1 MKYTAINESLSR
13 SLKTLWKFRDDVC
26 CVEQSDTKEPCWP
39 RKGSEG
45 CSEIDYNGQPYES
58 YSATLKDL
66 DIMRLSE
73 RREIICLS
81 NFEKLFPLHKSE
93 HEMKTRH
100 EDKFQIRRCNSKRF
114 ANSAI
119 PNMLKLLNKEHKDQK
134 QQWKKL
140 KKSVI
145 KI

>member
-1 MKYTAINESLSR
+1 MMSAVWSSLTQKNLADLER
-13 SLKTLWKFRDDVC
+13 VQRAAVRL
-26 CVEQSDTKEPCWP
+26 
-39 RKGSEG
+39 
-45 CSEIDYNGQPYES
+45 IIIQPYES

-140 KKSVI
+140 KKSVTN
-145 KI
+145 KLCL